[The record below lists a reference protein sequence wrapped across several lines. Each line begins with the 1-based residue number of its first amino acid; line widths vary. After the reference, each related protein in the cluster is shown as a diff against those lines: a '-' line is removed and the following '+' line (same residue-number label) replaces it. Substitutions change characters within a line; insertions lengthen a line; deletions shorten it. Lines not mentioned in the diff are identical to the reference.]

1 MIDRRQFA
9 LFASSLALVAACEG
23 GGGVASKSAVEGDM
37 ALGPADSKVTLIE
50 YASLACHACA
60 AFHKDVWPQLKTS
73 YIDTGKIRFI
83 FREFPAGEPT
93 IARAEH
99 MLARCMSSTPDQ
111 YFKAVDMFFDAQDS
125 VFQAAQAG
133 QLREKL
139 LELAKT
145 GGLSDEQFTT
155 CIADDVQTKRL
166 QTVAE
171 EGEKAFKITG
181 TPTLILNGE
190 VLDNTVENPYTYE
203 RLAKLIDAKLTA

>member
-23 GGGVASKSAVEGDM
+23 GGGASKSAVEGDM
-37 ALGPADSKVTLIE
+37 SLGPADAKVTLIE

-60 AFHKDVWPQLKTS
+60 AFHKDVWPQLKAN
-73 YIDTGKIRFI
+73 YVDTGKIHFI

-93 IARAEH
+93 IARAQH

-125 VFQAAQAG
+125 IFQAAQTG
-133 QLREKL
+133 QLRQKL

-145 GGLSDEQFTT
+145 GGLSDEQFTA
-155 CIADDVQTKRL
+155 CIADETQTKRL
-166 QTVAE
+166 QKVAE

-190 VLDNTVENPYTYE
+190 VLENTADNPYSYE
-203 RLAKLIDAKLTA
+203 RLSKLIDAKLTA